1 MSILINHYI
10 KYLKKNIYKPISNLS
25 KRLSDTSDEISTLDL
40 NLNRQGSE
48 PSNDLKISVRK
59 IN

>member
-1 MSILINHYI
+1 MMSILINHYI

-40 NLNRQGSE
+40 NLNR
-48 PSNDLKISVRK
+48 
-59 IN
+59 